1 MADIFEL
8 FKLIEKK
15 TPAPA
20 TPPTHII
27 AGLGNPGREYE
38 RTRHNAGFMA
48 LDDLAARLHAD
59 VSRTKFNALCGD
71 AMLGERR
78 VLLMKPLTFMNA
90 SGESIRDAADF
101 YKIPP
106 ENILVLVDDIYQ
118 DAGRM
123 RVRKNGSDGGQRG
136 LKSIIYQ
143 LSSDQFPRIRFGVGQ
158 KPNPEYELKD
168 WVLGVFPQADMAA
181 LRTCF
186 PLIEQAAKLIFDGKF
201 ENAMGL
207 CNGHR
212 PDNGDMK

>member
-15 TPAPA
+15 TPSPS

-27 AGLGNPGREYE
+27 AGLGNPGKEYE

-48 LDDLAARLHAD
+48 LDYLAGRLHAD
-59 VSRTKFNALCGD
+59 VSRSKFNALCGD

-78 VLLMKPLTFMNA
+78 VLLMKPLTFMNS

-158 KPNPEYELKD
+158 KPNPAYELKD
-168 WVLGVFPQADMAA
+168 WVLGVFPQADLAA
-181 LRTCF
+181 LQSCF
-186 PLIEQAAKLIFDGKF
+186 PLLEEAAKLIFDGKF

-212 PDNGDMK
+212 PDNGVSK